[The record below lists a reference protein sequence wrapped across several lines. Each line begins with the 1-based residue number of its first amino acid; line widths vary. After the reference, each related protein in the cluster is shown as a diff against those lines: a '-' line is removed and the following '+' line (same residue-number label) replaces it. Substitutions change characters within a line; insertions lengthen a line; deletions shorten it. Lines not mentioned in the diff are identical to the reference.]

1 MSILRKTG
9 DINNNPSIE
18 WKFVQLSSVTCLYKT
33 SPKKERK
40 KGKARSS
47 LVARGPKGLM
57 SPLWRG
63 LAPWPWNL
71 HRPWAWPAR
80 KKKKK
85 ILWPG
90 PAQVPARW
98 PRHCRPEETHLFSW
112 VSCRAG
118 PWSPDTGIGG
128 TSTVPPL
135 LQENRIIP
143 GQGRAGQAD
152 PELRQP

>member
-80 KKKKK
+80 KKKKN
-85 ILWPG
+85 PVAMPVFSG
-90 PAQVPARW
+90 PA
-98 PRHCRPEETHLFSW
+98 LFLT
-112 VSCRAG
+112 R
-118 PWSPDTGIGG
+118 
-128 TSTVPPL
+128 
-135 LQENRIIP
+135 
-143 GQGRAGQAD
+143 QGVGVGNWD
-152 PELRQP
+152 